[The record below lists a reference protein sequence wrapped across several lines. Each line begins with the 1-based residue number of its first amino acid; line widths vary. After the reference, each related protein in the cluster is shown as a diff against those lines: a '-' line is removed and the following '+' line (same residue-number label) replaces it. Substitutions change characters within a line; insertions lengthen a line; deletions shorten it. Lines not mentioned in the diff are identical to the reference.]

1 MDEILTTINTVGF
14 PIAACVYLAVVQ
26 RKTVEKMTEIV
37 NNNTKALDKLMLLV
51 TMGDVEDDEE

>member
-1 MDEILTTINTVGF
+1 MDEIMTIINTVGF

-51 TMGDVEDDEE
+51 TMGDVEDEE

>member
-1 MDEILTTINTVGF
+1 MDEIMSIINTVGF